1 MASILEGVVARG
13 TAANAIGS
21 RLGRPVAGKT
31 GTTDDFK
38 DNWFV
43 GFTPDIVVAV
53 WIGFDEPRSLGNN
66 ETGGSN
72 AAPVFREVVGAAL
85 TGSPPVPFRR
95 PPGITLLRVASGNG
109 SIMEPF
115 RPGTENSAQRWRDE
129 FITERSDGSS
139 GPGANRLD
147 RDLGGLY

>member
-1 MASILEGVVARG
+1 MISRI
-13 TAANAIGS
+13 IGS
-21 RLGRPVAGKT
+21 WVSRLISLSP
-31 GTTDDFK
+31 F
-38 DNWFV
+38 
-43 GFTPDIVVAV
+43 

-72 AAPVFREVVGAAL
+72 AAPIFREVVGAAL

-115 RPGTENSAQRWRDE
+115 RPGTRKQRATLAR
-129 FITERSDGSS
+129 
-139 GPGANRLD
+139 
-147 RDLGGLY
+147 